1 METSVNIEQKRCIY
15 CRRFFKPDRRVRA
28 RQKSCKEK
36 ECQKK
41 RKGESQKRWVESN
54 AGYFQGRYAYVREWR
69 KRNPDYQRLWR
80 ATRRD
85 EIQDEIP
92 LENPVRT
99 VRLVIPEIWFAGEIQ
114 DEIRLVRH
122 CECGVFV
129 ADALVQDTRRDC
141 LL

>member
-15 CRRFFKPDRRVRA
+15 CRRFFKPDCRVRA

-41 RKGESQKRWVESN
+41 RKGESKKRGVERN

-129 ADALVQDTRRDC
+129 AGGLLQDTRRDC

>member
-1 METSVNIEQKRCIY
+1 MDTSVNIKQKRCVY
-15 CRRFFKPDRRVRA
+15 CKRFFRPDSRVGA

-41 RKGESQKRWVESN
+41 RKAESQKMWVESN

-69 KRNPDYQRLWR
+69 MRNPDYQRQWR

-85 EIQDEIP
+85 EIQDEMP
-92 LENPVRT
+92 LENPVKT
-99 VRLVIPEIWFAGEIQ
+99 VRLAIPERWLSGEIQ

-129 ADALVQDTRRDC
+129 AGGLLQDTRQDC

>member
-1 METSVNIEQKRCIY
+1 MKTNTNIKWKRCIY
-15 CRRFFKPDRRVRA
+15 CRQSFKPDPRVGD
-28 RQKSCKEK
+28 RQKSCKERR
-36 ECQKK
+36 CQKR
-41 RKGESQKRWVESN
+41 RKGESQKRWVEDN
-54 AGYFQGRYAYVREWR
+54 PGYFQGRYAYVREWR

-85 EIQDEIP
+85 EIQDEMP
-92 LENPVRT
+92 PENPVIT
-99 VRLVIPEIWFAGEIQ
+99 IRLVMPEIWPVGEIQ

-129 ADALVQDTRRDC
+129 AGGLLQDTRRDC

>member
-1 METSVNIEQKRCIY
+1 MKTSINIKQRCVY
-15 CRRFFKPDRRVRA
+15 CRRFFRPDSRVVA

-36 ECQKK
+36 ECQKR
-41 RKGESQKRWVESN
+41 RKVESQKRWVESN
-54 AGYFQGRYAYVREWR
+54 AGYFQGRYAYVRSWR
-69 KRNPDYQRLWR
+69 MKNPDYQRRWR

-92 LENPVRT
+92 PESPVKS
-99 VRLVIPEIWFAGEIQ
+99 VRLLIPEMWLAGEIQ

-129 ADALVQDTRRDC
+129 AGTLLQDTRRDC

>member
-1 METSVNIEQKRCIY
+1 METSENIKQKRCIY
-15 CRRFFKPDRRVRA
+15 CRRFFRPDRRVGA

-36 ECQKK
+36 ECQKQ
-41 RKGESQKRWVESN
+41 RKAESQKRWLESN

-122 CECGVFV
+122 CECGVFI
-129 ADALVQDTRRDC
+129 AGGLLQDTRRDC